1 MGLGV
6 VWFVIE
12 GMRCF
17 ILPHV
22 VMVHTCCIQP
32 DLMLVPRPR
41 VDVGAE
47 RTMTRFL
54 FFGYTLAYS
63 PRFQRSNCI
72 ENIIRFYPLCV
83 YSQTGRL
90 EDSNLASAKTVVL
103 CGTVIPMRREVV
115 SLFNQ
120 IL

>member
-1 MGLGV
+1 
-6 VWFVIE
+6 
-12 GMRCF
+12 MRCF

-63 PRFQRSNCI
+63 PQFQRSDCI
-72 ENIIRFYPLCV
+72 ETFNSTLCMYTARRKIRRFKTLLLLRRSFCVFNSRLVRGKIRGWRDPL
-83 YSQTGRL
+83 G
-90 EDSNLASAKTVVL
+90 
-103 CGTVIPMRREVV
+103 I
-115 SLFNQ
+115 
-120 IL
+120 